1 VRPGVVTNMPRK
13 LSFCITCIHEQKGVG
28 LSEAEA
34 RIHRDNNPDHNL
46 VDADIQDEVP
56 EVASE

>member
-1 VRPGVVTNMPRK
+1 MPRK